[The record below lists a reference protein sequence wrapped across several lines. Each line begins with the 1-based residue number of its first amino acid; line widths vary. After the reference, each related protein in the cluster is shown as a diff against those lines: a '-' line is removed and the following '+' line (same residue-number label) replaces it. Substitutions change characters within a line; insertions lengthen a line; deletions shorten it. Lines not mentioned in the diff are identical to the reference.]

1 MMKKFKLYSLVL
13 LLACLVLTSCED
25 DENFDN
31 KLYFNVSSKTG
42 SVLFKSTSTNA
53 QRTLQVALAKQENRD
68 VEVAFKVAP
77 ELVSTYN
84 KAYYDN
90 AIILPDENYELAVK
104 SVVIP
109 AGSVTSKELPINFKN
124 LNKLDKE
131 KTYVLPVSIASD
143 NVAIL
148 ESSRNYYFVFKG
160 AALINVVAD
169 MEENNLHIDSWVK
182 PEVVNDL
189 SQLTMEALVRVR
201 NYDRLISTVMGIE
214 GYFLIRLGDAGFP
227 SNQIQ
232 IATSSGN
239 FPSADANKG
248 LPTNKWVHIALTYNS
263 NTGSLKVY
271 VDGKLQ
277 SEGVKQL
284 GKISLGINGRDGFY
298 IGRSY
303 EDSRFLA
310 GEISECR
317 IWNVERT
324 QEQIANNPY
333 EVDPTSA
340 GLVAYWKCNEG
351 GGSEIK
357 DYTVNGNNLV
367 AKKAI
372 KWTPVSLP
380 ATSK

>member
-1 MMKKFKLYSLVL
+1 MKNFKLYTIVL
-13 LLACLVLTSCED
+13 LLACSLLTACED
-25 DENFDN
+25 DEKNYDN
-31 KLYFNVSSKTG
+31 KLFFTSSSKVS
-42 SVLFKSTSTNA
+42 SVLFKSTVSSD

-68 VEVAFKVAP
+68 VEVTYKVAP
-77 ELVSTYN
+77 ELVATFN
-84 KAYYDN
+84 KAYYSN
-90 AIILPDENYELAVK
+90 AIILPEGNYELPENK
-104 SVVIP
+104 VIVN
-109 AGSVTSKELPINFKN
+109 AGSVVSKEVPVYFKS
-124 LNKLDKE
+124 LDKLDRDLL
-131 KTYVLPVSIASD
+131 YVLPVTIASA
-143 NVAIL
+143 NIELLGSA
-148 ESSRNYYFVFKG
+148 RTAYFVFKG

-189 SQLTMEALVRVR
+189 SQLTMEALVRVK

-333 EVDPTSA
+333 AVDPASL
-340 GLVAYWKCNEG
+340 GLVAYWKCDEG
-351 GGSEIK
+351 GGAVVK
-357 DYTVNGNNLV
+357 DHTGNGNNLV